1 MEFTIIIDAYFH
13 YGFYEPLE
21 FGDCISI
28 MYTDLLTNGYTYLP
42 NLFSVVKQKKKERST
57 ISLPK
62 FKATSLKL
70 WCHRVRKM

>member
-1 MEFTIIIDAYFH
+1 
-13 YGFYEPLE
+13 
-21 FGDCISI
+21 

-42 NLFSVVKQKKKERST
+42 NLFGAVKQKKKERST
-57 ISLPK
+57 TSLPK